1 MRKMCRGVLVVD
13 RILEEIEGKE
23 VEMGVNIKAFLGD
36 EAV

>member
-1 MRKMCRGVLVVD
+1 MCRGVLVVD
-13 RILEEIEGKE
+13 RILEEIERKE